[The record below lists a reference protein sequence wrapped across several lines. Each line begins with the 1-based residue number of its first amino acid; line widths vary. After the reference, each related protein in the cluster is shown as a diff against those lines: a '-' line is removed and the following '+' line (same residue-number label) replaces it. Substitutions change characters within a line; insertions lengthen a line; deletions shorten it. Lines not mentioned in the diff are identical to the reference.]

1 MCLHTDN
8 IFVIF
13 LGNRLHKI
21 GIYPNKKIIII
32 ANKSFGKN
40 LNKLKDYKTIVV
52 HNPFKFLNNSND
64 FATFSV

>member
-21 GIYPNKKIIII
+21 GIYPNENMLTIVLCFIEL
-32 ANKSFGKN
+32 NN
-40 LNKLKDYKTIVV
+40 LNFGSRRIIYVV
-52 HNPFKFLNNSND
+52 SITCKN
-64 FATFSV
+64 